1 MKKRAH
7 KGRPKKAA
15 KMKRVVKP
23 FSLYGE
29 HIKKLAS
36 LAKAWDVS
44 ESEVIRRLI
53 ERVEH

>member
-1 MKKRAH
+1 MKKCPH

-23 FSLYGE
+23 VSLYGL

-44 ESEVIRRLI
+44 ESEVIRCLI

>member
-23 FSLYGE
+23 VSLYSS

>member
-1 MKKRAH
+1 MKKCPH

-23 FSLYGE
+23 VSLYAS
-29 HIKKLAS
+29 HVKKLAS
-36 LAKAWDVS
+36 LAKSWDVS

-53 ERVEH
+53 EHAEH